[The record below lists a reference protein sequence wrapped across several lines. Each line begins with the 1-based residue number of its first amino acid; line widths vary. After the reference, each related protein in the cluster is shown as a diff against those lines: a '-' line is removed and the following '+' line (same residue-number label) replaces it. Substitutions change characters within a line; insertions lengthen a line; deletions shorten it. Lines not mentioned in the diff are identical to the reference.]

1 MFDKVTIMFLYLFMG
16 LFFIIFSKKISNFV
30 YNLILMYMNKM
41 NLKDVFLFKVD
52 HSNRDSFFSLAR
64 WFIIFF
70 GIAIIS
76 FCIYFIFFK

>member
-1 MFDKVTIMFLYLFMG
+1 MFDKITVMYLYIFLG
-16 LFFIIFSKKISNFV
+16 LFLIFFSKKISNFV

-70 GIAIIS
+70 GIGIIS
-76 FCIYFIFFK
+76 FAIYFIWF